1 VSEPRVMEMR
11 AAASPVSSEQLPA
24 GAGERPAFAV
34 VIPAFNEAE
43 NVGPLFDA
51 LAATFARHS
60 LNGEVVF
67 VDDGSTDETW
77 SLAVAAAARMGP
89 HARVA
94 RHRRN
99 LGKTEAVLTAAREAT
114 ADVFIIFDADLQHST
129 EEIPRFMEQIDAG
142 WDIVTGRK
150 IGQYQKRAVSSVYNR
165 LSRFLFDVPVRDL
178 NSMKAFRRDVLDSVS
193 LRHDWHRFFVVIAYA
208 QGFSVTE
215 IDIELFPRRA
225 GVSKYT
231 GAGRIASSVG
241 DLLVV
246 WFYLRFSRKPMQLF
260 GGLGLLLTML
270 GLLIGLVAVGFRA
283 FGFGPPP
290 TGYRP
295 LLGLVLLLIVVGI
308 TLFGFGFTAEMIA
321 LLRSDVDQLKHRDEH
336 GEQRRAD

>member
-1 VSEPRVMEMR
+1 VK
-11 AAASPVSSEQLPA
+11 
-24 GAGERPAFAV
+24 PAFS
-34 VIPAFNEAE
+34 VIVPAFNEAE
-43 NVGPLFDA
+43 NIAPLFEA
-51 LAATFARHS
+51 LEATFARHA
-60 LNGEVVF
+60 LNGEVIL
-67 VDDGSTDETW
+67 VDDGSSDETW
-77 SLAVAAAARMGP
+77 PLAVAAAARMGDR
-89 HARVA
+89 ARVA

-99 LGKTEAVLTAAREAT
+99 LGKTEAMLTGAREA
-114 ADVFIIFDADLQHST
+114 ASDVFIVFDADLQHST
-129 EEIPRFMEQIDAG
+129 EEIPRFMAEMDKG

-150 IGQYQKRAVSSVYNR
+150 IGAYEKRAVSSVYNR

-178 NSMKAFRRDVLDSVS
+178 NSMKAFRREVLDNVS

-231 GAGRIASSVG
+231 GIGRVASSVG

-260 GGLGLLLTML
+260 GGAGVILTALGLF
-270 GLLIGLVAVGFRA
+270 IGLILTVLRA
-283 FGFGPPP
+283 LEIGPPP

-295 LLGLVLLLIVVGI
+295 LLGLVVLLVVVGI
-308 TLFGFGFTAEMIA
+308 SLFGFGFTAEMIA
-321 LLRSDVDQLKHRDEH
+321 LLRNEVEQLRME
-336 GEQRRAD
+336 RRRPE

>member
-1 VSEPRVMEMR
+1 VKPDFS
-11 AAASPVSSEQLPA
+11 
-24 GAGERPAFAV
+24 
-34 VIPAFNEAE
+34 VIVPAFNEAE
-43 NVGPLFDA
+43 NIAALFEA
-51 LAATFARHS
+51 LEATFARHS
-60 LNGEVVF
+60 LNGEVIL

-77 SLAVAAAARMGP
+77 AYSVAASAKMGDR
-89 HARVA
+89 ARVA

-99 LGKTEAVLTAAREAT
+99 LGKTEAMLTGAREARS
-114 ADVFIIFDADLQHST
+114 DVFIVFDADLQHST
-129 EEIPRFMEQIDAG
+129 EEIPRFMKEIDAG

-150 IGQYQKRAVSSVYNR
+150 IGAYEKRAVSSVYNR

-178 NSMKAFRRDVLDSVS
+178 NSMKAFRREVLEEVP

-208 QGFSVTE
+208 RGFSVKE

-231 GAGRIASSVG
+231 GLGRVLSSVG

-246 WFYLRFSRKPMQLF
+246 WFYLRFSTKPMQLF
-260 GGLGLLLTML
+260 GGGGVVITAL
-270 GLLIGLVAVGFRA
+270 GLLIGIVLTVMRA
-283 FGFGPPP
+283 LHVGPPP

-295 LLGLVLLLIVVGI
+295 LLGLVVLLVVVGI

-321 LLRSDVDQLKHRDEH
+321 LLRSDVEQLKLE
-336 GEQRRAD
+336 RRRKD

>member
-1 VSEPRVMEMR
+1 VDRELATQPDRSSARVK
-11 AAASPVSSEQLPA
+11 
-24 GAGERPAFAV
+24 PAFS
-34 VIPAFNEAE
+34 VIVPAFNEAE
-43 NVGPLFDA
+43 NIAPLFEA
-51 LAATFARHS
+51 LEATFGRHG
-60 LNGEVVF
+60 LNGEVIL

-77 SLAVAAAARMGP
+77 PLAVAAAARMGDR
-89 HARVA
+89 AKVA

-99 LGKTEAVLTAAREAT
+99 LGKTEAMLTGAREASS
-114 ADVFIIFDADLQHST
+114 DVFIVFDADLQHST
-129 EEIPRFMEQIDAG
+129 EEIPRFMAEVDKG

-150 IGQYQKRAVSSVYNR
+150 IGAYEKRAVSSVYNR

-178 NSMKAFRRDVLDSVS
+178 NSMKAFRREVLDNVS

-231 GAGRIASSVG
+231 GIGRVATSVG

-260 GGLGLLLTML
+260 GGAGVILTAL
-270 GLLIGLVAVGFRA
+270 GLLIGLILTVLRA
-283 FGFGPPP
+283 LAIGPPP

-295 LLGLVLLLIVVGI
+295 LLGLVVLLVVVGI
-308 TLFGFGFTAEMIA
+308 SLFGFGFTAEMIA
-321 LLRSDVDQLKHRDEH
+321 LLRNEVEQLRME
-336 GEQRRAD
+336 RRRPD

>member
-1 VSEPRVMEMR
+1 MK
-11 AAASPVSSEQLPA
+11 
-24 GAGERPAFAV
+24 PAFS
-34 VIPAFNEAE
+34 VIVPAYNEAE
-43 NVGPLFDA
+43 NIGPLFEA
-51 LAATFARHS
+51 LEATFTRHQ
-60 LNGEVVF
+60 LNGEVIL
-67 VDDGSTDETW
+67 VDDGSTDDTW

-89 HARVA
+89 MAKVA

-99 LGKTEAVLTAAREAT
+99 LGKTEAILTGSRDT
-114 ADVFIIFDADLQHST
+114 TSDVFIVFDADLQHST
-129 EEIPRFMEQIDAG
+129 EEIPRFMAEMDKG

-150 IGQYQKRAVSSVYNR
+150 IGAYEKRAVSSVYNR

-178 NSMKAFRRDVLDSVS
+178 NSMKAFRREVLDNVS

-231 GAGRIASSVG
+231 GMGRVASSVG

-260 GGLGLLLTML
+260 GGAGVILTALGLI
-270 GLLIGLVAVGFRA
+270 IGLILTVLRA
-283 FGFGPPP
+283 LQIGPPP

-295 LLGLVLLLIVVGI
+295 LLGLVVLLVVVGI
-308 TLFGFGFTAEMIA
+308 SLFGFGFTAEMIA
-321 LLRSDVDQLKHRDEH
+321 LLRSEVEQLKTE
-336 GEQRRAD
+336 RRRTE